1 MPRPRP
7 LAAVALALLATPAV
21 AAAAP
26 APALPDELS
35 RDRLDRAAL
44 VAIPAVYRL
53 EVETRVEGL
62 VTEGGRRVPVPE
74 RARSVGRVGTA
85 FAVSPQG
92 YLVSAAHVVSPSA
105 EELAASVYLQKLAI
119 EGRPHSER
127 GARAWVERTGARP
140 TGVRLMLRTVRQAD
154 VSGDARRSRMLVP
167 RVVAVDW
174 GRDLVLLRVGLRD
187 APALALGAGRREG
200 TRVATIGFGSDD
212 PFSAPQ
218 RGELVP
224 AVRKGAL
231 GSTGPVRGEPDRLLT
246 RVSADVKRGDSG
258 GPAVDQDGRV
268 RGVVLVRLR
277 AGGGAIAP
285 SADITRLLA
294 RAGVQAWE
302 GRTTTL
308 FRSALS
314 RMERFDLPGARADLR
329 ATIRSYPAHSVARRE
344 ISRVGALQAAELRI
358 AGTPRLRGG
367 LLAAGAMAALAS
379 LICAVALWRMV
390 TAAPG
395 GNGAG
400 RRPG

>member
-1 MPRPRP
+1 
-7 LAAVALALLATPAV
+7 
-21 AAAAP
+21 
-26 APALPDELS
+26 
-35 RDRLDRAAL
+35 
-44 VAIPAVYRL
+44 
-53 EVETRVEGL
+53 
-62 VTEGGRRVPVPE
+62 VPVPE

-294 RAGVQAWE
+294 RAVPQRPLAHGALRPA
-302 GRTTTL
+302 GRPGGP
-308 FRSALS
+308 AGDDQ
-314 RMERFDLPGARADLR
+314 ELPGPQRRPARDQPGRGAAGGGAPDRGDAAPARGAPGRRRDGRPGLADLR
-329 ATIRSYPAHSVARRE
+329 RRAVAHGDRRARGERCG
-344 ISRVGALQAAELRI
+344 SAS
-358 AGTPRLRGG
+358 RLRSRPTST
-367 LLAAGAMAALAS
+367 AS
-379 LICAVALWRMV
+379 R
-390 TAAPG
+390 
-395 GNGAG
+395 
-400 RRPG
+400 